1 MNHPFVLMPVL
12 YCAVVFKLIT
22 KCLRYIKVSNILDGR
37 FQNSKSSWISTK
49 GNSRALSFVKG
60 WREESNLQGGNIAG
74 RCSKSEIN
82 RSRNRK
88 NNHKAYELTLNIL
101 FSESTQPVCTLQL
114 KYRTS
119 FRTWKTPGWTINF
132 TAISPLCVRLQFL
145 SKTTELAQIR
155 MATCS
160 EPYNP

>member
-1 MNHPFVLMPVL
+1 M
-12 YCAVVFKLIT
+12 A
-22 KCLRYIKVSNILDGR
+22 G
-37 FQNSKSSWISTK
+37 SKIQKAPESPQRETQELFHLLK
-49 GNSRALSFVKG
+49 ADERNRTSR
-60 WREESNLQGGNIAG
+60 GGNIAG

-119 FRTWKTPGWTINF
+119 FRT
-132 TAISPLCVRLQFL
+132 
-145 SKTTELAQIR
+145 
-155 MATCS
+155 
-160 EPYNP
+160 